1 MNANHPKQGSKI
13 TVDPISESGIANI
26 KRLLADKPRDLLLF
40 TLGINNGLRIGDILK
55 LKVSDLKALKVG
67 ETLKL
72 KERKTGKVNYL
83 MMNKA
88 THKAFQDYVKA
99 LNPNDHEYIF
109 RSAKGDNEH
118 LTVPTASQMVKAWC
132 KQVGLTGNFASHS
145 LRKTFGTI
153 QRKKYGVSWE
163 LLAKRFAH
171 SSPAITQRYLGIADH
186 EVNGILL
193 HEI

>member
-1 MNANHPKQGSKI
+1 MNSNHPARGSKI
-13 TVDPISESGIANI
+13 TVDPIDEKGIGNI
-26 KRLLADKPRDLLLF
+26 KRLLADKPRDFLLF
-40 TLGINNGLRIGDILK
+40 TLGVNNGLRIGDILK
-55 LKVSDLKALKVG
+55 LKVSDLKGLKVG

-72 KERKTGKVNYL
+72 REQKTGKVNYL

-99 LNPNDHEYIF
+99 LNPNEGEYIF
-109 RSAKGDNEH
+109 KSAKGDNES

-132 KQVGLTGNFASHS
+132 KQVGLKGNYASHS
-145 LRKTFGTI
+145 LRKSFGTI
-153 QRKKYGVSWE
+153 QRKKFGVSWE

-193 HEI
+193 NEI